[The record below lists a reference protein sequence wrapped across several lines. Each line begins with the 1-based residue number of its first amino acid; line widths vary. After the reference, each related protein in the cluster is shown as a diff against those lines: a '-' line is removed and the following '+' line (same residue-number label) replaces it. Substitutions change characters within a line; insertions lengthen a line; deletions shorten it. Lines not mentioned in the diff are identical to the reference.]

1 MINITEIKEE
11 YMNYISKNTHM
22 NLLAG
27 DSYEVNTLYTNA
39 YGDGI
44 SFTIK
49 YDGNHYILTDDGF
62 TLWELQLNGIDLTKK
77 NKRYQLLKSILNY
90 NGLEL
95 SGEEII
101 KKTKRQNLGQAIHDM
116 TQVLLNV
123 YDLSLLHPQTVQS
136 HFLDDV
142 RGYFDGNADYN
153 VFPDLSITGKS
164 RIEHKFNFLM
174 MSKGKYKL
182 VQVHNK
188 ITKDKLHF
196 ILASWLD
203 TTENR
208 IKSYGRNE
216 SLSIII
222 SPDGY
227 QELKEEYQE
236 ALSEY
241 DINIINFEDKKKL
254 KTQLGA

>member
-1 MINITEIKEE
+1 MDSKEIKDS
-11 YMNYISKNTHM
+11 YIEFIKENTHV
-22 NLLAG
+22 NLLEG
-27 DSYEVNTLYTNA
+27 DSQEVITPFVNT

-49 YDGNHYILTDDGF
+49 YDGNCYILTDDGF
-62 TLWELQLNGIDLTKK
+62 TLWDLQLNGIDLTKK
-77 NKRYQLLKSILNY
+77 NKRHHLLKSILNY

-95 SGEEII
+95 IGEEII
-101 KKTKRQNLGQAIHDM
+101 KKTKKNNLGQAIHDM

-123 YDLSLLHPQTVQS
+123 YDLSLLHPQTVPS

-142 RGYFDGNADYN
+142 RSYFDGNTAYN
-153 VFPDLSITGKS
+153 VFPDLSIAGKS
-164 RIEHKFNFLM
+164 RLEHKFNFLM
-174 MSKGKYKL
+174 MSKGSYKL

-188 ITKDKLHF
+188 ITKEKLHF

-222 SPDGY
+222 SSDGY
-227 QELKEEYQE
+227 KELKEEYE
-236 ALSEY
+236 DALNEY
-241 DINIINFEDKKKL
+241 GVNIINFQDKKKL
-254 KTQLGA
+254 KAQLGA